1 MKAGMRSQPVAPEE
15 EILSH
20 SPCVSP
26 KAHATRTAVLF
37 FGATHLRN
45 EQKSTVADNDR
56 NHEHTKQV
64 REIGQ
69 PEHSHLRSPS
79 RWFGKP
85 FLRSKGQLYDSGQLP
100 AGSLK
105 VVYSKPFSHNSKGKL
120 AGRVLENPSS
130 FT

>member
-26 KAHATRTAVLF
+26 KARATRTAVLF
-37 FGATHLRN
+37 FGAAHLRN
-45 EQKSTVADNDR
+45 EQKSAVADNAP

-69 PEHSHLRSPS
+69 PEHSHLK
-79 RWFGKP
+79 KP
-85 FLRSKGQLYDSGQLP
+85 FR
-100 AGSLK
+100 
-105 VVYSKPFSHNSKGKL
+105 VVWETLSSVKM
-120 AGRVLENPSS
+120 AS
-130 FT
+130 FTTAANCPPVL

>member
-64 REIGQ
+64 SEIGQ
-69 PEHSHLRSPS
+69 PEHSHLK
-79 RWFGKP
+79 KP
-85 FLRSKGQLYDSGQLP
+85 FKMVWETISSVKRPALRQRP
-100 AGSLK
+100 TA
-105 VVYSKPFSHNSKGKL
+105 PRF
-120 AGRVLENPSS
+120 
-130 FT
+130 F